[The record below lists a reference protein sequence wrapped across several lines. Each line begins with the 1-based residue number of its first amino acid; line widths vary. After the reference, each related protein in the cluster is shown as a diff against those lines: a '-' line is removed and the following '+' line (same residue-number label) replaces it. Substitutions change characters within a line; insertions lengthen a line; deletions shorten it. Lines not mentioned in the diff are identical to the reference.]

1 MEIKHLPQEIQN
13 KIFYYYAEHP
23 IATLLKKESE
33 IEFENMKCKCCVRTL
48 NSDMILAEQYER
60 RIKAHKMQFID
71 SWHRRKYIYIMDNIP
86 YIIKEI

>member
-1 MEIKHLPQEIQN
+1 MEIKELPREIQN

-23 IATLLKKESE
+23 IATLFKKESE

-48 NSDMILAEQYER
+48 NSDIILAEQYER

-71 SWHRRKYIYIMDNIP
+71 SWHRRKYIY
-86 YIIKEI
+86 YG